1 MTRRQDPQE
10 VIGELRRHCTR
21 LERDKAEARW
31 QRRNAANGRIVAVSG
46 EGYRRRS
53 HTVGMAFAL
62 HEWAT
67 EVHIADGRD
76 AGQIIERRA

>member
-1 MTRRQDPQE
+1 MKPDRLVVFRGVD
-10 VIGELRRHCTR
+10 GEW
-21 LERDKAEARW
+21 RW
-31 QRRNAANGRIVAVSG
+31 RSMKGHNRRIVVSVSR

-53 HTVGMAFAL
+53 DAVGMAFAL

>member
-1 MTRRQDPQE
+1 MKPD
-10 VIGELRRHCTR
+10 R
-21 LERDKAEARW
+21 LVVFRGADGDWRW

-76 AGQIIERRA
+76 AGKTIRRRA

>member
-1 MTRRQDPQE
+1 MKPDRLVVFRGADGDWRR
-10 VIGELRRHCTR
+10 
-21 LERDKAEARW
+21 